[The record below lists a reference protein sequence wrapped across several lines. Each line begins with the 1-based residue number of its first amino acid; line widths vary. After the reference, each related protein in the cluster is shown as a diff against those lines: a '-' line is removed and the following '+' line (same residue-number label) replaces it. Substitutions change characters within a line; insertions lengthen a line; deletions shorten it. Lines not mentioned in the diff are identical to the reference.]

1 MKKVEDLL
9 LAILKSLIGL
19 ALILIGLLF
28 GRDLLL
34 VSVPLVVCGLLIC
47 IFVYLN
53 IAEKIEIARKAEES
67 NQNQH
72 DE

>member
-34 VSVPLVVCGLLIC
+34 VSVPLVLCGLLIC